1 LAKKSTKLQER
12 NNQIRRRIAF
22 GESPQAVADFYKLKV
37 GTIHAINQ
45 RYEGSGYEA
54 DELHYSSSVFQ
65 KAILAAGL
73 DIHIRSLAD
82 RSFETRKKRK
92 ILAAQL
98 EQMWNIYKDSEEGTT
113 AAELSASQIACIAN
127 KLAILEA
134 KISFIEMS
142 AQALYRSL
150 CSVENQKNY
159 EGKPKKDK
167 RRKS

>member
-1 LAKKSTKLQER
+1 MAKKSPEKKER
-12 NNQIRRRIAF
+12 NREIRRRMSF
-22 GESPQAVADFYKLKV
+22 GESAQTLAEEYGLKSV
-37 GTIHAINQ
+37 TIHAINKG
-45 RYEGSGYEA
+45 YKGSGYEA
-54 DELHYSSSVFQ
+54 DEPQYSSVFQ
-65 KAILAAGL
+65 KAILSAGL

-113 AAELSASQIACIAN
+113 AD

-134 KISFIEMS
+134 KISFVETS

>member
-1 LAKKSTKLQER
+1 LAKKSPEKKER
-12 NNQIRRRIAF
+12 NREIRRRMSF
-22 GESPQAVADFYKLKV
+22 GESAQTLAEEYGLKSV
-37 GTIHAINQ
+37 TIHAINKG
-45 RYEGSGYEA
+45 YKGSGYEA
-54 DELHYSSSVFQ
+54 DEPQYSSVFQ
-65 KAILAAGL
+65 KAILSAGL

-113 AAELSASQIACIAN
+113 AAQLSASQISSIAN

-134 KISFIEMS
+134 KISFVETS